1 MRVRMGVKS
10 KPDTFKAHYYVLGLD
25 VDCQSTFL
33 EEPRCQRYT
42 TDCDCL
48 EIKWYLLISNL

>member
-1 MRVRMGVKS
+1 MRVRMSVKS
-10 KPDTFKAHYYVLGLD
+10 KSDTFKAHSYVLGLD

-48 EIKWYLLISNL
+48 EIK